1 MESFKYLIR
10 IPNHLGDAIM
20 ALPAVKAFVK
30 LNSNKK
36 IALLLPA
43 WAAPLYQNITD
54 ADLILLPSNS
64 LHGLVAILFQIKL
77 LRKYKIENGVLLTP
91 SFSSALVLFLAGIK
105 NRYGYVGDN
114 RSIFL
119 NRSVN
124 LSVKETIHRS
134 AKYKFLLEKAGEK
147 KLITKNPQVN
157 ISDLQRMKATA
168 LLEQFGLNQTDKY
181 LVIAPRA
188 IAESRRWGTDNY
200 SSLARKVIDNYDLKI
215 VLVGTADQFDPG
227 QRIAGDERKIVNLCG
242 KTNIEQA
249 ASILSGALLFI
260 GNDSGLAHL
269 SSAVNIPLLI
279 LSGADNPEETSP
291 ISDKKTVIIKSTLDC
306 ISCVKNS
313 CPKGGDEYMLCMKKI
328 SVDEVFE
335 SASLKIKSHI

>member
-20 ALPAVKAFVK
+20 ALPAVRAFVK
-30 LNSNKK
+30 LNSNEK
-36 IALLLPA
+36 IALLLPE
-43 WAAPLYQNITD
+43 WAEPIYYEIGDTK
-54 ADLILLPSNS
+54 IISLPSSS

-91 SFSSALVLFLAGIK
+91 SLSSALSLFFGGIK
-105 NRYGYVGDN
+105 NRYGYTGDN

-119 NRSVN
+119 NRRVN
-124 LSVKETIHRS
+124 LSAKETIHRS
-134 AKYKFLLEKAGEK
+134 AKYKFLLEKAGDKE
-147 KLITKNPQVN
+147 LITQNPQVN
-157 ISDLQRMKATA
+157 ISELQRMKATA
-168 LLEQFGLNQTDKY
+168 LLEQFGINQTDKY
-181 LVIAPRA
+181 LVIAPQA

-200 SSLARKVIDNYDLKI
+200 SSLAHKLIKNYDLKI
-215 VLVGTADQFDPG
+215 ALVGTADQFGAGQDIANSN
-227 QRIAGDERKIVNLCG
+227 QRIINLCG
-242 KTNIEQA
+242 KTGIIEA

-269 SSAVNIPLLI
+269 ASAVDIPLLI

-306 ISCVKNS
+306 ISCVKNR
-313 CPKGGDEYMLCMKKI
+313 CPNGGDNFMRCMTEI
-328 SVDEVFE
+328 SVKEVYD
-335 SASLKIKSHI
+335 SISKIIPH